1 MSLEYKNIYR
11 TFADSEISLPIFL
24 QPGYLDAV
32 AGEDGWDVV
41 VIQINNE
48 VKAAH
53 PYLVSN
59 FLLGPVLIQPIF
71 SQYLGPY
78 LASSVTSDKD
88 KQKYL
93 MMIVE
98 SLPNFKYYNQNWS
111 QNMLNWLP
119 FHWHGFIQTTRYT
132 YSIDLN
138 SSKEVL
144 WNNLSSS
151 YRNKIRKALKGNY
164 LITTNCKS
172 IDFFKLQLDVFK
184 RQNLSSPIELNK
196 FLIFDKRLSETNK
209 KIIICCKNNNGELL
223 SAAYLLFDSNRCYLN
238 MFGESNESRNLSAG
252 IYLIWESILYA
263 KEILGVKIFDFQ
275 GSMIRPIEITRR
287 DFGANQEPYF
297 NIYKAN
303 NYLFKLFLAYRVL
316 RYGK

>member
-1 MSLEYKNIYR
+1 MSLESKNIYR
-11 TFADSEISLPIFL
+11 AFAISELCLPIFL
-24 QPGYLDAV
+24 HPCYLDAV
-32 AGEDGWDVV
+32 VGENGWDVL

-53 PYLVSN
+53 PYIISN
-59 FLLGPVLIQPIF
+59 FFLGPVLTQPIF
-71 SQYLGPY
+71 SQFLGPY
-78 LASSVTSDKD
+78 ISTSVSSSKD

-93 MMIVE
+93 MMIVD

-111 QNMLNWLP
+111 HSILNWLP
-119 FHWHGFIQTTRYT
+119 FHWNGFLQTTRYS
-132 YSIDLN
+132 YSIDLSN
-138 SSKEVL
+138 SKEDL

-151 YRNKIRKALKGNY
+151 YRNKIRKAIKGNY
-164 LITTNCKS
+164 LISTNCKP
-172 IDFFKLQLDVFK
+172 IDFFRLQSDVFK

-196 FLIFDKRLSETNK
+196 FLKFDSRLSEINK
-209 KIIICCKNNNGELL
+209 NLILCCKNSNGEIL
-223 SAAYLLFDSNRCYLN
+223 SGAYLLFDNNRCYLN
-238 MFGESNESRNLSAG
+238 MFGESNDSRNLSTG

-275 GSMIRPIEITRR
+275 GSMIRSIEITRR

-303 NYLFKLFLAYRVL
+303 NYLFKLFLAYKLFRH
-316 RYGK
+316 GK